1 MPQLLPF
8 LLLVFACTWHAA
20 DAHDDHHHDDHHA
33 HGDHHHCAHDK
44 IPHAAPA
51 TSHVLYHEHPYE
63 TAAAVVA
70 DDTQPAVA
78 DDTQPASVSASS
90 PQPARR
96 LDLAGSAAPMR
107 IKWRLIDVAD
117 AAVAAYLNNE
127 LLPAAIGFWAS
138 TLKVVPVSGALF
150 FPPFCTATFSDAAK
164 TCASVGSA
172 SAQTC
177 SSISVPVDL
186 VGSRTTCKKGPGK
199 GCSTQSAGGAGS
211 ASTDLVLL
219 VTAKETTNCEASTH
233 AYASHCAT
241 DQYVCPCCVRARARV
256 CVCA

>member
-1 MPQLLPF
+1 MRQLHLF
-8 LLLVFACTWHAA
+8 LLVAVACMWRAA
-20 DAHDDHHHDDHHA
+20 GAHD
-33 HGDHHHCAHDK
+33 GHHHCAHDK

-51 TSHVLYHEHPYE
+51 TSHVLYHEHPHE
-63 TAAAVVA
+63 TAAAEA
-70 DDTQPAVA
+70 DDTHP
-78 DDTQPASVSASS
+78 TLASS

-107 IKWRLIDVAD
+107 IKWRLVDVAD
-117 AAVAAYLNNE
+117 AAVAAYLNTE
-127 LLPAAIGFWAS
+127 VLPAAIGFWAS

-150 FPPFCTATFSDAAK
+150 FPPFCTATFSDPAK

-177 SSISVPVDL
+177 SSIPVPVDL
-186 VGSRTTCKKGPGK
+186 VGSRTTCKTGPGK
-199 GCSTQSAGGAGS
+199 GCVEQSAGGEGS
-211 ASTDLVLL
+211 ASTDLMLL

-241 DQYVCPCCVRARARV
+241 DQYVCSCSCARACVCVCVRV
-256 CVCA
+256 CV